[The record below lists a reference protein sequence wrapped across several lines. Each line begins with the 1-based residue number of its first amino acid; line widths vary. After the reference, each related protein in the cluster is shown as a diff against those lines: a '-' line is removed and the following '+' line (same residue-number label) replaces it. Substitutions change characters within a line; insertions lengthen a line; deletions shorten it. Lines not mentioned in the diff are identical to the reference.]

1 MRAIYLFVV
10 FMLFIHPGLF
20 AQETYNVRFGLGYPF
35 TNNHFFSLYTGQI
48 TTFVGAGYEF
58 KNNLHLGV
66 EFDFSQA
73 LKSSSS
79 MTLSYF
85 SSVLY
90 SGYRIG
96 IGKSVFINPEAGAG
110 YGNLK
115 LKSDDYHYN
124 SATPGILVK
133 GKLNAGYNFNRF
145 DLTAFYQFNYLYL
158 NKDATFTSL
167 DYFRNQYFSSIGLG
181 VTFKIFRHDKKD

>member
-1 MRAIYLFVV
+1 MKAIYIFVV
-10 FMLFIHPGLF
+10 FMLFIYPGLF
-20 AQETYNVRFGLGYPF
+20 AQKTYNVRFGLGYPF
-35 TNNHFFSLYTGQI
+35 TNNHFFSQYKGQI

-58 KNNLHLGV
+58 KNNLLLGV

-73 LKSSSS
+73 LKSSSD
-79 MTLSYF
+79 MMLSYF

-96 IGKSVFINPEAGAG
+96 IGKSVFIIPEAGAG

-115 LKSDDYHYN
+115 LKSDVYHYN
-124 SATPGILVK
+124 SSTPGIMVK

-145 DLTAFYQFNYLYL
+145 DLAAFYQFNYLYL

-181 VTFKIFRHDKKD
+181 VTF